1 MTTGIHR
8 LMILAV
14 IVATA
19 AIASAQTAYE
29 TSDENPNT
37 GRYPDRK
44 LLELLEDEESTFTE
58 EDLDENGTLIS
69 AFDDMWVDTLSTESE
84 PEPLRFLP
92 VAPLPSIL
100 FMPMVYDEFMHLDSI
115 APFDPEPFVE
125 AQYADLDWIKIEANR
140 ARAYRELKQRYMLDN
155 IEDVRYNIY
164 TMPKP
169 PKKYTAT
176 VDPSTESITVKEII
190 TDKKQIVADA
200 GFTDVTRKNWLHNID
215 GRLQFSQAYISPNWY
230 QGGNNN
236 VNGIGSFKWNVKL
249 NQKFHPEFIVEA
261 TTEYKVGIASA
272 PQDTIHAYNITQ
284 DQFQFNGTLGLKAFD
299 KWYYSV
305 NAQFKTQLLNNYKP
319 NTREL
324 KAAFMTP
331 GELNIGVG
339 MTYNY
344 ANPKKTFTLDASI
357 SPFSWNMKT
366 SINHRIDETSFG
378 IKEGRKTVSEYGS
391 NAEAKLSWKICDNIS
406 LRSRLFVF
414 TDYEYAYG
422 DWENTISFNINRFLS
437 TQIFVHMRYDSSTP
451 ACDDPDWHKFQ
462 LKEILSFGFAYQF
475 STI

>member
-69 AFDDMWVDTLSTESE
+69 AFDDMWADTLSTESE

-140 ARAYRELKQRYMLDN
+140 ARAYRELKQRYMLEN

-164 TMPKP
+164 TCLLYTSPSPRDGATSRMP
-169 PKKYTAT
+169 
-176 VDPSTESITVKEII
+176 S
-190 TDKKQIVADA
+190 
-200 GFTDVTRKNWLHNID
+200 
-215 GRLQFSQAYISPNWY
+215 
-230 QGGNNN
+230 
-236 VNGIGSFKWNVKL
+236 
-249 NQKFHPEFIVEA
+249 
-261 TTEYKVGIASA
+261 SA
-272 PQDTIHAYNITQ
+272 
-284 DQFQFNGTLGLKAFD
+284 
-299 KWYYSV
+299 
-305 NAQFKTQLLNNYKP
+305 
-319 NTREL
+319 
-324 KAAFMTP
+324 
-331 GELNIGVG
+331 
-339 MTYNY
+339 
-344 ANPKKTFTLDASI
+344 
-357 SPFSWNMKT
+357 
-366 SINHRIDETSFG
+366 
-378 IKEGRKTVSEYGS
+378 
-391 NAEAKLSWKICDNIS
+391 
-406 LRSRLFVF
+406 
-414 TDYEYAYG
+414 
-422 DWENTISFNINRFLS
+422 
-437 TQIFVHMRYDSSTP
+437 
-451 ACDDPDWHKFQ
+451 
-462 LKEILSFGFAYQF
+462 
-475 STI
+475 